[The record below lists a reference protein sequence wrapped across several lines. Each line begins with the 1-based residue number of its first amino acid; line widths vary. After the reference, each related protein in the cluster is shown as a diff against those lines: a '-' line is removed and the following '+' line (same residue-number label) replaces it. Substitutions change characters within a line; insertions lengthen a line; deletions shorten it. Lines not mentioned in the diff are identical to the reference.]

1 MGKRL
6 SLIIGAVLAILAV
19 FMVRVYL
26 DQQRQAIRSQEEQR
40 LAQVQ
45 ESQMAILVAK
55 TDIAPGTPVDSSMF
69 EVAVAPANQV
79 PPQVATS
86 FEQVLSKQVVAPIAK
101 GEPIMLT
108 KLSTEMGKRMA
119 SASTAR
125 APSLSM
131 TTPEGKR
138 AITIP
143 IDNIASVG
151 GMVKPGDYVD
161 ILCSLTIPEESAKKT
176 KGKRENIVPLFQ
188 NVLVLAVGSQLIE
201 EAEALAARYAAQQGQ
216 QPPPPAPSG
225 GYATI
230 TLALSPQEAN
240 IIAFAQDQGKIRLVL
255 RSQGDAKVEKTTPA
269 NWDSLLNLFMP
280 ASTPK
285 KVEEEKTG
293 PEETVEIYR
302 GLKRE
307 VVPLTE

>member
-26 DQQRQAIRSQEEQR
+26 DQQRQAIRSQEEQK

-45 ESQMAILVAK
+45 DSQTAILVAK

-69 EVAVAPANQV
+69 EVAVAPASQV

-86 FEQVLSKQVVAPIAK
+86 FDQVLSKEVVAPIAK

-108 KLSTEMGKRMA
+108 KLSTAMGKKMS
-119 SASTAR
+119 SATK

-143 IDNIASVG
+143 IDNISSVG

-161 ILCSLTIPEESAKKT
+161 VLCSLTIPEDSNKKT
-176 KGKRENIVPLFQ
+176 KVRRENIVPLFQ
-188 NVLVLAVGSQLIE
+188 NVLVLAVGTELIE
-201 EAEALAARYAAQQGQ
+201 EAEQLAARYAAQQGQ
-216 QPPPPAPSG
+216 QKPPSPAAGSG
-225 GYATI
+225 II
-230 TLALSPQEAN
+230 TLALSPQESN
-240 IIAFAQDQGKIRLVL
+240 IIAFAQEQGKIRLIL
-255 RSQGDAKVEKTTPA
+255 RSPGDIKIEKTDPA
-269 NWDSLLNLFMP
+269 NWESLLKLFMP
-280 ASTPK
+280 ASAAPK
-285 KVEEEKTG
+285 KVQEENTEPTDM
-293 PEETVEIYR
+293 VEIYR